1 MFQFVFTQ
9 LISKKNKQT
18 NKKEQRAEK
27 GSEIN
32 RCGKRIKQQT
42 EDCVVKKKKD
52 RSCLSNTN
60 FHFPTQIQ
68 TKLNQHR
75 YNQTHPITWRIFS
88 LQYGGLFPPTYA
100 TTAHGAIH
108 NHVFAPDRCFYIA
121 KQKQQQTRSEPK
133 SPKMT
138 NTKKKAISQIS
149 TQANFT
155 FPQQIQ
161 TNHPSPFNTTQN
173 LPFRLQAD
181 NLCQQISGFVDQS
194 FFWAGIISATGR
206 CHTQHTQ
213 HFLFRFVQQTFLP
226 GHVPAQKKRRTHH
239 GSST

>member
-1 MFQFVFTQ
+1 
-9 LISKKNKQT
+9 
-18 NKKEQRAEK
+18 
-27 GSEIN
+27 
-32 RCGKRIKQQT
+32 
-42 EDCVVKKKKD
+42 
-52 RSCLSNTN
+52 LSNTN

-75 YNQTHPITWRIFS
+75 YNQTHPITWRIFL
-88 LQYGGLFPPTYA
+88 LQCGGLFPPTYA
-100 TTAHGAIH
+100 TTVHGAIH

-121 KQKQQQTRSEPK
+121 KQKQQQTRKKPK

-138 NTKKKAISQIS
+138 NTKKDAISQIS
-149 TQANFT
+149 TQAISISPNKYKPT
-155 FPQQIQ
+155 
-161 TNHPSPFNTTQN
+161 TLHHPHHHHHSN

-194 FFWAGIISATGR
+194 LFWAGIISATGR

-239 GSST
+239 ESST